1 MREVAMKD
9 FIRFLL
15 RGGLGSALAGSTF
28 TLLIF
33 VYYFGPFWEQLY
45 LFHPLALACFAVPGM
60 IVGLV
65 LWIVTT
71 LVGTRL
77 TTILRI
83 AIGMGVVLTTYFV
96 FVSCVI
102 FENGGHVDQIDWR
115 QISFSPLVWLV
126 LWITVTGG
134 TAGFLSPSEKLFT
147 KRAGLTYWDRVA
159 LYEIA
164 EREASLATTRRAHSI
179 GG

>member
-1 MREVAMKD
+1 MKD
-9 FIRFLL
+9 FIRFVL
-15 RGGLGSALAGSTF
+15 RGGLGSAIAGSTF

-33 VYYFGPFWEQLY
+33 MYYFGPFWEQLY
-45 LFHPLALACFAVPGM
+45 LFHPLVLACFSVPGM

-65 LWIVTT
+65 LWILTT
-71 LVGTRL
+71 LVPARL

-83 AIGMGVVLTTYFV
+83 AIGMGVVLTTYLVFV
-96 FVSCVI
+96 FCVT
-102 FENGGHVDQIDWR
+102 FENGGRVEQIDWK
-115 QISFSPLVWLV
+115 QISFSPVAWLL

-134 TAGFLSPSEKLFT
+134 TAGFLSPSEKLFNR
-147 KRAGLTYWDRVA
+147 RAGLTYWDRVA

-164 EREASLATTRRAHSI
+164 EHEASLARMRRAHSN

>member
-1 MREVAMKD
+1 MTD
-9 FIRFLL
+9 FIRFVL
-15 RGGLGSALAGSTF
+15 RGGLGSAIAGATF
-28 TLLIF
+28 TLLISM
-33 VYYFGPFWEQLY
+33 YYFGPFWEQLY
-45 LFHPLALACFAVPGM
+45 MFHPLVLACFAVSGM

-65 LWIVTT
+65 LWISTT
-71 LVGTRL
+71 LVPGRL

-83 AIGMGVVLTTYFV
+83 AIGMGVVLTTYLVFV
-96 FVSCVI
+96 FCVI
-102 FENGGHVDQIDWR
+102 FENGGRVDQIDWK
-115 QISFSPLVWLV
+115 QISFSLVVWLL

-147 KRAGLTYWDRVA
+147 RTAGLTYWDRVA

-179 GG
+179 GR

>member
-1 MREVAMKD
+1 MKD

-15 RGGLGSALAGSTF
+15 RGGLGSAIAGATF

-33 VYYFGPFWEQLY
+33 MYYFGPFWEQLY

-71 LVGTRL
+71 LVGARL

-83 AIGMGVVLTTYFV
+83 AIGIAVVLTSYLVIV
-96 FVSCVI
+96 FY
-102 FENGGHVDQIDWR
+102 NLGGRVDQIDLK
-115 QISFSPLVWLV
+115 QFSLSAPVVWL
-126 LWITVTGG
+126 LWIAVTGG
-134 TAGFLSPSEKLFT
+134 SAGLLSPSERLFT
-147 KRAGLTYWDRVA
+147 KKAGLTYWDRVA

-164 EREASLATTRRAHSI
+164 EREASLARTRHAHSI

>member
-1 MREVAMKD
+1 MKD

-15 RGGLGSALAGSTF
+15 RGSLGSALAGSIF

-45 LFHPLALACFAVPGM
+45 LFHPLVLACFAVPGM

-65 LWIVTT
+65 LWILTT

-77 TTILRI
+77 PTILRI
-83 AIGMGVVLTTYFV
+83 IIGMGVALTTYLIIV
-96 FVSCVI
+96 FCAL
-102 FENGGHVDQIDWR
+102 GGRADQIDSK
-115 QISFSPLVWLV
+115 QFSFSTPVAWLL
-126 LWITVTGG
+126 LWIAVTGG

-147 KRAGLTYWDRVA
+147 KKVGLTYWDRVA

-164 EREASLATTRRAHSI
+164 EHEANLARTPRAHSI
-179 GG
+179 GR